1 MAATTDVIIIGSGGF
16 GAATAYELARRGQ
29 RVTVLD
35 RFAIASQTSPRA
47 AGLASTVRRTDLM
60 TGLAM
65 RAARSLIEFAD
76 DTGVDLGIVKSG
88 SLKITRSELY
98 VDGLDLDLEM
108 GRRHAIDIER
118 ISAADAARLNPLL
131 DPGGIVDVLRIPTD
145 IYFEPSQV
153 AISFATAAAEKG
165 ARLVPHNPVTAVR
178 CSAGRVVGVDTLQ
191 GPIDAPVVIDAAG
204 AWAAQVAALAG
215 HRVPVVPMRHQ
226 LVITEPLAGV
236 RADLPIVRIIDVAVY
251 VRPSWGG
258 LLVGGYETT
267 PLDID
272 MAAQQ
277 PDFEIRDT
285 PLDLAVIQRLIDL
298 VVPQL
303 PILRGA
309 RFRVHRGGVP
319 TMTVDGQ
326 HIVDEV
332 PGAEGMFV
340 AAGCNASGLSISPAI
355 GQLLAEWVVDG
366 APSVDLSPMSITRFG
381 PKWADDAT
389 VLTAAR
395 NQYVAFYH
403 STI

>member
-1 MAATTDVIIIGSGGF
+1 M
-16 GAATAYELARRGQ
+16 
-29 RVTVLD
+29 
-35 RFAIASQTSPRA
+35 TS
-47 AGLASTVRRTDLM
+47 
-60 TGLAM
+60 LAM
-65 RAARSLIEFAD
+65 RAARSLIEFGD
-76 DTGVDLGIVKSG
+76 ETGTDLGIVKSG
-88 SLKITRSELY
+88 SLKITRSDRY
-98 VDGLDLDLEM
+98 VEGLQLDLEM
-108 GRRHAIDIER
+108 GRRHGVDIER
-118 ISAADAARLNPLL
+118 ISAAEAAGLNPLV
-131 DPGGIVDVLRIPTD
+131 DPVGIVDVLHIPTD
-145 IYFEPSQV
+145 IYFEPAQV

-165 ARLVPHNPVTAVR
+165 ARLVPHNPVTGVR

-215 HRVPVVPMRHQ
+215 HVVPVVPMRHQ

-267 PLDID
+267 PLAID
-272 MAAQQ
+272 MGAQRA
-277 PDFEIRDT
+277 DFEIRDT
-285 PLDLAVIQRLIDL
+285 PLDMAVMQGLIDL
-298 VVPQL
+298 VITQL

-326 HIVDEV
+326 HVVGEV
-332 PGAEGMFV
+332 PGAKGMFV
-340 AAGCNASGLSISPAI
+340 AAGCNVSGLSISPAI

-381 PKWADDAT
+381 PEWADHAT
-389 VLTAAR
+389 LREAAQR
-395 NQYVAFYH
+395 QYVSFYH
-403 STI
+403 ATI